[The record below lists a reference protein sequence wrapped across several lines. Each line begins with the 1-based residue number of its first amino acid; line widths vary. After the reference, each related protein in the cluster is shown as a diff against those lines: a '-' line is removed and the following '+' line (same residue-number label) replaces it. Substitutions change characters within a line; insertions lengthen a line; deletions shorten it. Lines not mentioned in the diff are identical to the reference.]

1 MTSKSGRRRGPKPDP
16 RRALE
21 LLASCRDGCTE
32 ALMLAYGFT
41 IEQMVELI
49 RAGHTERVVAA
60 GRTVEVARVSI
71 TEAGRQAL
79 AGTTITRSCP
89 GCTTITSGYNFRKG
103 QVASAK
109 PKVSLRGTARENDM
123 CEFLHLL
130 T

>member
-32 ALMLAYGFT
+32 ALKLAYGFT

-49 RAGHTERVVAA
+49 RAGLPTAHTERVVAA

-89 GCTTITSGYNFRKG
+89 GCVVWRARLG
-103 QVASAK
+103 VE
-109 PKVSLRGTARENDM
+109 SLRLEAKNQ
-123 CEFLHLL
+123 
-130 T
+130 